1 MQINRMIVKDTYYV
15 GHSDR
20 RIALFE
26 NTYPLTNGVSYNS
39 YVILDEKTCL
49 MDGVDESI
57 VDVFLDKLNSVLGTR
72 KLDYFVIQHMEP
84 DHAGSIRRILEL
96 HPDCTVVLNDKSYQM
111 FKNFN
116 EGLEIKNLLLVK
128 EFDSLVL
135 GKHTLK
141 FVFAPM
147 VHWPEVMVTYDT
159 YTKSLFSADAFGTF
173 GALNSD
179 LFTNRD
185 KFEKEFLDEARRY
198 YTNIVGKYGVQVQA
212 LLKKAQTIE
221 IENLLPLHG
230 PIWKEDLGYILDLYN
245 KWSSYTPE
253 VEGALIVYGSVYGHS
268 AEAANM
274 IADMLAE
281 KGLENIKI
289 YDSSKTDKSY
299 LVSETFKYSHL
310 IICASTYNM
319 GIFTPTEEFLLDLKY
334 HNIQNRKFAVVENGS
349 WAPVS
354 GKLVIDIL
362 SSFKGFAQIGNKVT
376 FKSSVKKDDF
386 NKISELADLIFASF
400 SEKKVNNNPL
410 FNIGYGLYALSTSDG
425 TKQNSCIINSV
436 NQVASSPDK
445 IMLSVNKNN
454 YTAET
459 LKATKKCNLNILTT
473 ETPFSIFER
482 FGFQS
487 GRTVNKFDGFNAYEI
502 AKNGVNRLTKFIN
515 SYISLNVV
523 EVIDLGS
530 HYGFICEIEDSVMIS
545 NKESLTYDFYFKYI
559 KPAPKKVEKKTGW
572 VCKICGYVYEGEEL
586 PKDFICPIC
595 KHGAEDFERIK

>member
-173 GALNSD
+173 GALNGD

-185 KFEKEFLDEARRY
+185 KFEKDFLDEARRY
-198 YTNIVGKYGVQVQA
+198 YTNIVGKYGVQVQT

-221 IENLLPLHG
+221 IENLLPLH
-230 PIWKEDLGYILDLYN
+230 W
-245 KWSSYTPE
+245 
-253 VEGALIVYGSVYGHS
+253 
-268 AEAANM
+268 
-274 IADMLAE
+274 
-281 KGLENIKI
+281 
-289 YDSSKTDKSY
+289 
-299 LVSETFKYSHL
+299 
-310 IICASTYNM
+310 
-319 GIFTPTEEFLLDLKY
+319 
-334 HNIQNRKFAVVENGS
+334 Q
-349 WAPVS
+349 
-354 GKLVIDIL
+354 
-362 SSFKGFAQIGNKVT
+362 
-376 FKSSVKKDDF
+376 
-386 NKISELADLIFASF
+386 
-400 SEKKVNNNPL
+400 
-410 FNIGYGLYALSTSDG
+410 
-425 TKQNSCIINSV
+425 
-436 NQVASSPDK
+436 
-445 IMLSVNKNN
+445 
-454 YTAET
+454 
-459 LKATKKCNLNILTT
+459 
-473 ETPFSIFER
+473 
-482 FGFQS
+482 
-487 GRTVNKFDGFNAYEI
+487 
-502 AKNGVNRLTKFIN
+502 
-515 SYISLNVV
+515 
-523 EVIDLGS
+523 
-530 HYGFICEIEDSVMIS
+530 
-545 NKESLTYDFYFKYI
+545 
-559 KPAPKKVEKKTGW
+559 TGW
-572 VCKICGYVYEGEEL
+572 
-586 PKDFICPIC
+586 
-595 KHGAEDFERIK
+595 R